1 MADAVSDELT
11 DQQRYQMLV
20 MAGLHPRGEAALAA
34 APPTPAPNPMQ
45 DKISKYIDAVLAQQE
60 AARPKNAFQSTLQSL
75 MLGPGRQNGQLGLLL
90 SLLMGATGT
99 PNPLTVGGFGRQGG
113 RVGIGDILRLSQFPQ
128 QQEAMQNK
136 LALQRAGLQNL
147 GMTNEA
153 MAADL
158 GVGGPGTA
166 GAPTEQAGFKR
177 GYAIGPSGTR
187 MTLTPKESPTDIA
200 TKARARAQGAA
211 SVQAPSVLMNQG
223 VPYAVKD
230 PASGQTYAFDDPRI
244 PPDLKSILDASTKAH
259 ALRLAQLTGPSR
271 TMIEKA
277 PSVIDLAQKSIDL
290 VNQNQEKLGPVRG
303 RIREFTVGTLGAK
316 DPSFQALRTNLSLLS
331 SLLLQMHV
339 GARGGQQMIQRFD
352 KKLTAAGPDPDNL
365 KSTLNEII
373 AYANEKIAQ
382 GQAAGMT
389 GAAAATPTPGG
400 TAQPTPA
407 PTPRVG
413 DVLQLPGLPPI
424 RRVE

>member
-1 MADAVSDELT
+1 MADAITPLDLL
-11 DQQRYQMLV
+11 QPP
-20 MAGLHPRGEAALAA
+20 AAA
-34 APPTPAPNPMQ
+34 APAATPNPLDQIMQ
-45 DKISKYIDAVLAQQE
+45 VIAQQAQMRQQQVE
-60 AARPKNAFQSTLQSL
+60 QMQPHNILQGALQAMATNPARESP
-75 MLGPGRQNGQLGLLL
+75 LGDFLL

-99 PNPLTVGGFGRQGG
+99 PNPMTAPARMFAQKGRGGTGFGG
-113 RVGIGDILRLSQFPQ
+113 VGMGSLGDILRLATLPQ

-166 GAPTEQAGFKR
+166 GAPTAEMGFKR

-223 VPYAVKD
+223 MPYAVKD
-230 PASGQTYAFDDPRI
+230 PASGKTYAFDDPAI

-277 PSVIDLAQKSIDL
+277 PSVIDLAQKSIEL
-290 VNQNQEKLGPVRG
+290 VNQNQQKLGPVRG

-339 GARGGQQMIQRFD
+339 GSRGGQQMIQRFD

-382 GQAAGMT
+382 GQAAGM
-389 GAAAATPTPGG
+389 GAAAGTTPTPGA
-400 TAQPTPA
+400 TAQPKPA

-413 DVLQLPGLPPI
+413 EVIQLPGLPPI